1 MKEHRKLAAIMFTD
15 IVGYSALMSKDEKLA
30 LSILEKNRSFHKSAI
45 LKFNGQYIKEI
56 GDGTLAIFQSS
67 LDAVGCAIKIMKLC
81 RKENSFSLR
90 IGIHIGDIIFRDG
103 DVFGDGVNIASRI
116 EAGGNPG
123 GIYISERV
131 YEDIKNKHEIISIFV
146 EERTLK
152 NIDIPVKIYSIDVE
166 RSSILKSS
174 VQKPDQEKNQ
184 QLKKAIPISKKLV
197 IIGGGIIILI
207 ILSLFV
213 LYLLPK
219 QREDVLPERIV
230 VAVFE
235 NRTSDPKLDELG
247 KMACDWITQGL
258 SQTCETDV
266 VPSTTVMQISGM
278 LLDQSGGKK
287 QSDYLE
293 QLAQQALSSIVVSGS
308 YYLQNNELQFRAEVK
323 NIKEENLIYSMPVIS
338 GSINNPMQLIE
349 KVAGDIAG
357 GLAYHFKIQD
367 IHVISKPPNQQ
378 AYREYLTG
386 LEYFGQD
393 YEKAMHH
400 FILSAKS
407 DSLFVMPRFFI
418 ASAFMNRGDY
428 SKADSIFQAI
438 NDERVRLSPFERHM
452 LNFHR
457 AFLVGNNIECLRS
470 LQLAELISP
479 ADQILNYLIGLVAN
493 RLNKPALTVETYAKH
508 NYAYLHHNNYILG
521 AWRLSVLATAF
532 HLLGEYDKELIEA
545 MKGQQYYPD
554 RLWFYAVETH
564 VYAVS
569 GKTGEIDKVIEKC
582 RSVTAKENSEGEVIM
597 QAALELSAHG
607 YPQEAKKY
615 FPMVVEWY
623 RNHPEGEDALEYLG
637 DALYH
642 AGNYEEA
649 QQIFQKLTAEFPDK
663 PEFIGYLGVIAA
675 RMGDKGNADKYAE
688 ELRHLNGRYLFG
700 RHTFW
705 RARIAAL
712 LNEPGKAV
720 NLLNESFAQGNR
732 FGIYIHQTID
742 FAPLHSYEPYMEL
755 LKPKE

>member
-1 MKEHRKLAAIMFTD
+1 MFTD

-45 LKFNGQYIKEI
+45 SKFNGQYIKEI

-67 LDAVGCAIKIMKLC
+67 LDAVGCAIKIMKSC
-81 RKENSFSLR
+81 CKENSFSLR
-90 IGIHIGDIIFRDG
+90 IGIHIGDIVFRDG

-116 EAGGNPG
+116 EAGGKPG

-152 NIDIPVKIYSIDVE
+152 NIDIPVKIYSIDAE
-166 RSSILKSS
+166 GSSISKSS
-174 VQKPDQEKNQ
+174 VQRPDQKKHQ
-184 QLKKAIPISKKLV
+184 QIKKAFQAPWK
-197 IIGGGIIILI
+197 LI
-207 ILSLFV
+207 ITGGVVVILLILTLIIF
-213 LYLLPK
+213 YLRSNQK
-219 QREDVLPERIV
+219 EDVPPERIV

-235 NRTSDPKLDELG
+235 NRTSDANLDDLG

-278 LLDQSGGKK
+278 LMDQAGGKK

-293 QLAQQALSSIVVSGS
+293 QLAKQAMSSVVVSGS

-323 NIKEENLIYSMPVIS
+323 NINEENLIYSMPVIS
-338 GSINNPMQLIE
+338 GSINNPMEVIE
-349 KVAGDIAG
+349 KVASDIAG
-357 GLAYHFKIQD
+357 GLAYHFRFQD
-367 IHVISKPPNQQ
+367 IHFVSKPPNQQ

-400 FILSAKS
+400 FMLSAKS
-407 DSLFVMPRFFI
+407 DSLFVVPRFFI

-438 NDERVRLSPFERHM
+438 NNERARLSPYERYM
-452 LNFHR
+452 LDFHR
-457 AFLVGNNIECLRS
+457 AFLVGNNIECLRY

-479 ADQILNYLIGLVAN
+479 VDWQLNYLIGLVAN

-508 NYAYLHHNNYILG
+508 NYAYLHNNNYILG

-532 HLLGEYDKELIEA
+532 HLLREYDKELIEA

-582 RSVTAKENSEGEVIM
+582 LSVTAKESSEGEVIM
-597 QAALELSAHG
+597 EAALELSAHG
-607 YPQEAKKY
+607 YPQEAQKY
-615 FPMVVEWY
+615 FTLAIEWY

-649 QQIFQKLTAEFPDK
+649 QQIFQKLAAEFPDN
-663 PEFIGYLGVIAA
+663 PEFIGYLGVITA
-675 RMGDKGNADKYAE
+675 RMGDKEKADKYAE
-688 ELRHLNGRYLFG
+688 ELRHLSGRYLFG

-705 RARIAAL
+705 RARMAAL
-712 LNEPGKAV
+712 LNEPEKAV
-720 NLLNESFAQGNR
+720 SLLNESFAQGNR

-742 FAPLHSYEPYMEL
+742 FETLKEFAPFQEL
-755 LKPKE
+755 ISKKLIFSSN

>member
-1 MKEHRKLAAIMFTD
+1 MFTD
-15 IVGYSALMSKDEKLA
+15 IVGYSAMMSKDEKLA
-30 LSILEKNRSFHKSAI
+30 MNILEKNRNMHKNCIAKYS
-45 LKFNGQYIKEI
+45 GEYIKEI

-67 LDAVGCAIKIMKLC
+67 LDAVNCAIKIMKSCL
-81 RKENSFSLR
+81 KESSYSLR

-103 DVFGDGVNIASRI
+103 DVYGDGVNIASRI
-116 EAGGNPG
+116 EAGGKAG

-131 YEDIKNKHEIISIFV
+131 HEDIKNKHEIKSGFV
-146 EERTLK
+146 EERMLK
-152 NIDIPVKIYSIDVE
+152 NINYPVKIYFIDAGG
-166 RSSILKSS
+166 SSLIRLP
-174 VQKPDQEKNQ
+174 VFKPQ
-184 QLKKAIPISKKLV
+184 QIKQARIKKAFLYRRNF
-197 IIGGGIIILI
+197 IIFAGSVVVLFIIVVL
-207 ILSLFV
+207 LF
-213 LYLLPK
+213 LFLPK
-219 QREDVLPERIV
+219 KKINDLPQRIA

-235 NRTSDPKLDELG
+235 NRTGDPNFDELG

-293 QLAQQALSSIVVSGS
+293 QLAKQSLSSVVVSGS
-308 YYLQNNELQFRAEVK
+308 YYLQNNELQFQAEVK
-323 NIKEENLIYSMPVIS
+323 NINEENLIYSMPVIS
-338 GSINNPMQLIE
+338 GSISNPMGLIE
-349 KVAGDIAG
+349 KVASDITG
-357 GLAYHFKIQD
+357 GLAYHFRFQD
-367 IHVISKPPNQQ
+367 IHFVSKPPNQK

-400 FILSAKS
+400 FMLSAKS
-407 DSLFVMPRFFI
+407 DSLFVVPRFFI

-438 NDERVRLSPFERHM
+438 NNERARLSPYERYI

-457 AFLVGNNIECLRS
+457 AFLAGNNIECLRY

-479 ADQILNYLIGLVAN
+479 ADWMLNYLIGLVAN

-508 NYAYLHHNNYILG
+508 NYAYLHNNNYILG

-582 RSVTAKENSEGEVIM
+582 RSVTAKESSEGEVIM

-615 FPMVVEWY
+615 FPMAVEWY

-649 QQIFQKLTAEFPDK
+649 QQIFQKLAAEFPDN

-675 RMGDKGNADKYAE
+675 RMGDEEKAEQYAV
-688 ELRHLNGRYLFG
+688 ELRHFSGRYLFG
-700 RHTFW
+700 RPTYW
-705 RARIAAL
+705 RARMAAL
-712 LNEPGKAV
+712 LNEPEKAV

-742 FAPLHSYEPYMEL
+742 FESLKEYAPFQEL
-755 LKPKE
+755 IKVKN